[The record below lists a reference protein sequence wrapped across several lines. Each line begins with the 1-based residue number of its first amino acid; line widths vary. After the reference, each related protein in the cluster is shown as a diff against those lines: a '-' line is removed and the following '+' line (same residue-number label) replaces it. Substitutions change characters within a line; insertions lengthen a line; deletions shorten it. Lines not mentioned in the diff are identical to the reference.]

1 MTGFLGLFRFRN
13 IASIGWRGCHVLA
26 GLAVAV
32 WPIAA
37 PAQSFMNEATQRAVN
52 TARMRAEA
60 INGGLSSYRPA
71 ACMYVSSGNP
81 CLVEKNEKG
90 YLFRFLG
97 GVPGWQQLGIAAT
110 VETVIQI
117 AHDGRTV
124 LEVVYNGPPRSPS

>member
-1 MTGFLGLFRFRN
+1 MTSFQELFCFR
-13 IASIGWRGCHVLA
+13 SIGSIGLRGCQVLA

-32 WPIAA
+32 WPFEA
-37 PAQSFMNEATQRAVN
+37 PAQQFVNESTQRAVN

-60 INGGLSSYRPA
+60 INGGLSSYRTA
-71 ACMYVSSGNP
+71 ACMYITSGNP